1 MIYHLAH
8 LLCLLCHDRNCIFKW
23 SLSYSTHSFKPP
35 LFSLENNKKNKLEQI
50 YNIYQLLCRRST
62 KKAARERTEIQPQPH
77 VMTKLPA
84 SLTIPA
90 PLSPSFCHPECS
102 SCLCSLSKTHTCART
117 QSHTCAATDCC
128 GEICCLYHPLSLSHT
143 HTPLGEVQRDLEA
156 AEMGPGLYICL
167 FVFSVYM
174 CGCM

>member
-1 MIYHLAH
+1 M
-8 LLCLLCHDRNCIFKW
+8 
-23 SLSYSTHSFKPP
+23 HSFKPP

-156 AEMGPGLYICL
+156 AEMGSGLYICL